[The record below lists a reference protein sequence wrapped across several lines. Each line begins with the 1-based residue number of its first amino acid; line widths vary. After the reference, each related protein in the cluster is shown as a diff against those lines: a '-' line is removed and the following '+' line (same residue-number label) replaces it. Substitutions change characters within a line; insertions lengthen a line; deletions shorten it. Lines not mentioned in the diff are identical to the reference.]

1 MGVVSA
7 DTGTVV
13 VRLQLGGPWMAV
25 PLDADDP
32 RATARHEVDA
42 FLERHPELQSLGS
55 RFVDE
60 LVTCVEECRPRG
72 VLAAAF
78 YSEVAAD
85 GGLLE
90 GWLEVRQ
97 ADREGPA
104 DDHLAESLARLT
116 AEDTR
121 PREVDERTVAAGT
134 AVRVRCS
141 RDVQAE
147 VGRTGYVVEYLEV
160 WFPDPAGERA
170 AVIAAMTPSVARSD
184 HFIDAVD
191 RLVDGVGLEW

>member
-13 VRLQLGGPWMAV
+13 VRLKLGGPWMAV

-32 RATARHEVDA
+32 RATARREVDA

-55 RFVDE
+55 RFVEE

-78 YSEVAAD
+78 YSQVAAD
-85 GGLLE
+85 GRLLE

-104 DDHLAESLARLT
+104 GDDLAESLVRPAP
-116 AEDTR
+116 EDTR
-121 PREVDERTVAAGT
+121 PREVEERTLDAAD

-141 RDVQAE
+141 RDVQAGA
-147 VGRTGYVVEYLEV
+147 GRAGYVVEYLEV
-160 WFPDPAGERA
+160 WFPDSAGERA

-184 HFIDAVD
+184 QFIDAVD
-191 RLVDGVGLEW
+191 GLVDGVHLEW